1 MNMVKRIMFS
11 TMILLIGFVGLVEA
25 KSAKDYV
32 DSGLRKEVN
41 KAVQD
46 YNKAIQLD
54 PNCLEAYFLR
64 GQTYE
69 RKGEYDKAIQDLNK
83 AIELKP
89 ESWVT
94 HCVRSRIYM
103 KRKEYDKAIQDYSWM
118 KDYKKRG
125 WAYLK
130 KGEYDKAIQD
140 LNKALQLDQKCHEVY
155 YFRGLAY
162 VYKGEYDKA
171 IQDLNKTIQ
180 YYPEEVS
187 AYNVIAL
194 ILATCPE
201 SKYRDGAKAVELTEK
216 ALSLEGE
223 KWHCVSIL
231 AASYAEAG
239 QFDNAVRMQ
248 EKAIKLAKAEN
259 SEYKNIV
266 AAEVEE
272 QLRSYKQ
279 RKPWR
284 EYPK

>member
-1 MNMVKRIMFS
+1 MFS

-41 KAVQD
+41 KAIQD
-46 YNKAIQLD
+46 YNKAIRLD
-54 PNCLEAYFLR
+54 PDCLEAYFLR
-64 GQTYE
+64 GQAYE
-69 RKGEYDKAIQDLNK
+69 RKGEYDKAIQNLNK
-83 AIELKP
+83 VIELKP

-94 HCVRSRIYM
+94 HCVRGRIYM
-103 KRKEYDKAIQDYSWM
+103 KREEYDKAIQDYSWM

-140 LNKALQLDQKCHEVY
+140 LNK
-155 YFRGLAY
+155 
-162 VYKGEYDKA
+162 
-171 IQDLNKTIQ
+171 TIQ
-180 YYPEEVS
+180 YYPKEAS
-187 AYNVIAL
+187 AYTVIAL

-201 SKYRDGAKAVELTEK
+201 SKYRDGIKAVELTEK
-216 ALSLEGE
+216 ALSLGGE
-223 KWHCVSIL
+223 KWYCLSIL

-248 EKAIKLAKAEN
+248 EKAIKLAKEEN

-266 AAEVEE
+266 ATAEE
-272 QLRSYKQ
+272 QLSSYKQ

-284 EYPK
+284 EYHE

>member
-1 MNMVKRIMFS
+1 MVKRIMFS

-25 KSAKDYV
+25 KNAKDYV
-32 DSGLRKEVN
+32 DSGLKKEVN
-41 KAVQD
+41 KAIQD

-54 PNCLEAYFLR
+54 PDCLEAYFLR
-64 GQTYE
+64 GQAYE
-69 RKGEYDKAIQDLNK
+69 RKGEYDKAIQNLNK
-83 AIELKP
+83 VIELKP

-94 HCVRSRIYM
+94 HCVRGRIYM

-130 KGEYDKAIQD
+130 KGEYDKSIQD
-140 LNKALQLDQKCHEVY
+140 LNKAIQLDPNCHGVY

-162 VYKGEYDKA
+162 VYKGVYDKA

-180 YYPEEVS
+180 YYPKEAS
-187 AYNVIAL
+187 AYTVIAL
-194 ILATCPE
+194 ILATCSE
-201 SKYRDGAKAVELTEK
+201 SKYRDGTKAVELTEK
-216 ALSLEGE
+216 ALSLGGE
-223 KWHCVSIL
+223 NWYSVSIL

-248 EKAIKLAKAEN
+248 EKAIKLAKNED

-266 AAEVEE
+266 EAEE

-284 EYPK
+284 EYPE